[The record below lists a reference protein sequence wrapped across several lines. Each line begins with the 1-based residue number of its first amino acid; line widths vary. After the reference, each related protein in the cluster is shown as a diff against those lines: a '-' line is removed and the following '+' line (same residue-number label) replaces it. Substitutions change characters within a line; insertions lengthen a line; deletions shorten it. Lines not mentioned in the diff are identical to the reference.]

1 LLFQQGDC
9 AVTTA
14 IASID
19 WRRYGL
25 DQPSGTGV
33 PIGPAIFLTHVAST
47 KIPYTSESKEAIAD
61 VEEIE
66 NEIKLAFREVARKV
80 QMHINKKV
88 KRVKTREKFDLITK
102 ILPEIAKKS
111 AHMLNKPI
119 PSLEKVITRIMDVVW
134 IEDVVEYEKVR
145 GKPVQIKLDATDP
158 KGQAESGG
166 WIAKSTIMVVNY
178 KSKPQKFNLYAL
190 FPKNAVVGDVK
201 PKPTKV
207 TDSYIKWNLDSLNP
221 TNKVDIFFELAGLNK
236 GDFDENDLYIQN
248 INPSY
253 VIGADKWEGE

>member
-1 LLFQQGDC
+1 VKILRFANRIPLLFQQGDC

-25 DQPSGTGV
+25 DQPSGTGI

-88 KRVKTREKFDLITK
+88 RRVKTREKFDLIT
-102 ILPEIAKKS
+102 
-111 AHMLNKPI
+111 I

-145 GKPVQIKLDATDP
+145 GKPMQIKLDTTDP
-158 KGQAESGG
+158 KGKAESGG

-178 KSKPQKFNLYAL
+178 KNKPQKFNLYAL
-190 FPKNAVVGDVK
+190 FPKNAVVGDIK

-207 TDSYIKWNLDSLNP
+207 TDSYIKWSLDSIDP

-248 INPSY
+248 INPTY